1 MSMTSKET
9 RKNDIACGQGCGPR
23 VKSVA
28 ILTLNELRGLI
39 ANGSAC
45 SKACSDGKGDA
56 KVEMAS
62 VSNVQDYSEEQ
73 VMSWSLIVDAAKK
86 RLKDAKAERSR
97 SRAI

>member
-1 MSMTSKET
+1 
-9 RKNDIACGQGCGPR
+9 
-23 VKSVA
+23 
-28 ILTLNELRGLI
+28 
-39 ANGSAC
+39 
-45 SKACSDGKGDA
+45 
-56 KVEMAS
+56 MAS